1 MVLDIL
7 ARAASI
13 IAEGEVMQLAAANDA
28 DTTRERYMQIVAAK
42 TAALFA
48 AAGKAGAVV
57 AGRSGIEAAALEL
70 YGRELGLAFQ
80 LVDDALDYGG
90 LDSVMGKNAGDDFRE
105 GKVTL
110 PVIFAR
116 DAGSEEERVFWRRV
130 MGGEQTDE
138 DFKEALG
145 LLRRHDAI
153 AKTLETAREH
163 AEAARAALEIFPSN
177 IYRETLADLPAFV
190 VDRVY

>member
-1 MVLDIL
+1 V
-7 ARAASI
+7 

-28 DTTRERYMQIVAAK
+28 DTTRERYMEIVGAK

-48 AAGKAGAVV
+48 AAAKSGAVA
-57 AGRSGIEAAALEL
+57 AGRPGAEATALDT

-90 LDSVMGKNAGDDFRE
+90 ASAAMGKNVGDDFKE

-110 PVIFAR
+110 PVVFAR
-116 DAGSEEERVFWRRV
+116 DAGDEAERVFWRRV
-130 MGGEQTDE
+130 VSERREE
-138 DFKEALG
+138 DDFHRALA

-153 AKTLETAREH
+153 GQTLAAAREH
-163 AEAARAALEIFPSN
+163 ADRAIAALQTLPN
-177 IYRETLADLPAFV
+177 NAYREALADLPQFV
-190 VDRVY
+190 VERGY